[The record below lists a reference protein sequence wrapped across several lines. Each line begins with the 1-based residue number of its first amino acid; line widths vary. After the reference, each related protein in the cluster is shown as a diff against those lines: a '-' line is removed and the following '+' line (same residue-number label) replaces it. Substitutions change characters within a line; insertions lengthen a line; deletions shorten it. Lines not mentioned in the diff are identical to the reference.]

1 MTHMAE
7 NARFSNNRTLQLRD
21 SGQRLDIVNRAMPM
35 YQQQS
40 PRTSLR
46 SLRPGLLVL
55 ACGLLACVG
64 PEDGP
69 SDDLSPR
76 AAQDDSD
83 VETAPGE
90 SKPVGSLPSMGA
102 DETVETFMQLL
113 PEPTVHGENVAVHM
127 KLPAPSNPELTESL
141 VRVFGNEQNP
151 VMAFNTNA
159 LLELGVVPDSPGPD
173 FFTAFV
179 QLDMVELE
187 QRLQIEQQLAGREDV
202 TEQVIR
208 FRGRTPFAITTGVPL
223 DLDVFNGGG
232 PVALGPCPVMPAS
245 VLARWEESL
254 LITDPDV
261 VQDPTRTN
269 DACAGGGNPDGVW
282 TFKHL
287 MEEMAIGSGMSTH
300 DFVVDWL
307 ENWLNDATINGDD
320 VPQRTQMFNQ
330 VIQPWANQSGVS
342 ANLVFSGGTNTL
354 VLSGNLD
361 LDIAPFRLSAI
372 VNRIDLGR
380 TASGGGGYGGGS
392 SSQPVDAGELRFI
405 FGVQNL
411 DTCQQLTFSVIHE
424 YGVPIEGCADVRDWA
439 LQWIELND
447 GANLPRFSNAW
458 RAHLE
463 GLTES
468 VVLHGAA
475 PGRGNDNAIN
485 QIRTNEIALSGPW
498 ELREFTL
505 TNEDLMSIDTTAINP
520 ADTPVSGALQPHT
533 VAMTPDDDSPSF
545 TPFSSFEINDFVA
558 NFVVPSG
565 SGVPGDCSASYVV
578 PADHPSTGVD
588 FRGGNS
594 FTSPPNH
601 WEAAVSTSAI
611 DKCKRHQFSLNT
623 CNGCHRGDTS
633 TSFFH
638 VDPTAMP
645 ASLSNFL
652 TGGALGVWSVPDS
665 QFGTPSWDFADL
677 DRRFHRLYEIAC
689 TSCGFSFA
697 LAPSA
702 FELVAEFAGVVPIDV
717 GPGVEAPFPTGPIH
731 DLDVLVQL
739 LDLRAELVNA
749 DAAPVSV
756 EMNGFIHE
764 VDNSVH

>member
-1 MTHMAE
+1 
-7 NARFSNNRTLQLRD
+7 
-21 SGQRLDIVNRAMPM
+21 M
-35 YQQQS
+35 YQQHS

-64 PEDGP
+64 PEDEP

-76 AAQDDSD
+76 AAAEDSD
-83 VETAPGE
+83 VETGPGE
-90 SKPVGSLPSMGA
+90 SKPVESLPSLGA
-102 DETVETFMQLL
+102 DEAVETFMQLL
-113 PEPTVHGENVAVHM
+113 PEPTVHGENVVVHM
-127 KLPAPSNPELTESL
+127 KLPAPTNPELAESL
-141 VRVFGNEQNP
+141 VRMFGDAQNP
-151 VMAFNTNA
+151 VMAFRSDV
-159 LLELGVVPDSPGPD
+159 LVELGRLPESPGPE
-173 FFTAFV
+173 FFTTFV

-187 QRLQIEQQLAGREDV
+187 QRLQIEQQLAGREDL

-208 FRGRTPFAITTGVPL
+208 FNGRSPFAIITGVQL
-223 DLDVFNGGG
+223 DLDIFNGGG
-232 PVALGPCPVMPAS
+232 PVALGPCPVMPTS

-307 ENWLNDATINGDD
+307 ENWLNNDIINGDV

-342 ANLVFSGGTNTL
+342 ANLVFSGGTNTV
-354 VLSGNLD
+354 VLSGDLD

-380 TASGGGGYGGGS
+380 TATGTSYTGTTTS
-392 SSQPVDAGELRFI
+392 NPLDAGELRFI

-424 YGVPIEGCADVRDWA
+424 YGVPVHGCADVRDWA

-447 GANLPRFSNAW
+447 GTNLPRFSDAW

-485 QIRTNEIALSGPW
+485 QIRTNEFTFDFPW

-505 TNEDLMSIDTTAINP
+505 TEEDDSSTNSTAIIP
-520 ADTPVSGALQPHT
+520 ADTPASGPLLPHT
-533 VAMTPDDDSPSF
+533 VAMTPDDDSPFF
-545 TPFSSFEINDFVA
+545 TPFSSTEINTFVA
-558 NFVVPSG
+558 GIVVPNVIG
-565 SGVPGDCSASYVV
+565 TGVPGDCSADYVV
-578 PADHPSTGVD
+578 PADHPISGVD

-601 WEAAVSTSAI
+601 WEAAVGTSSVE
-611 DKCKRHQFSLNT
+611 KCGRHQFSLNT

-633 TSFFH
+633 TAFFH
-638 VDPTAMP
+638 VDPTVMP

-677 DRRFHRLYEIAC
+677 HRRFQRLYAIAC
-689 TSCGFSFA
+689 TNCGFSFPMLPA
-697 LAPSA
+697 T
-702 FELVAEFAGVVPIDV
+702 FELVAELAGVVPIDV
-717 GPGVEAPFPTGPIH
+717 VPGIEAPFATGPIH
-731 DLDVLVQL
+731 DLDVVVQL
-739 LDLRAELVNA
+739 LDMRAELVNT

-756 EMNGFIHE
+756 EL
-764 VDNSVH
+764 DNFGRPDDIQNFVH